1 MLKKIPHKRLPC
13 DALYIVFSTQF
24 KAFRVLEALNHI
36 IHIKHM
42 LYLLQPKIKIL

>member
-1 MLKKIPHKRLPC
+1 MLKKSHTKGFPVMHCILF
-13 DALYIVFSTQF
+13 FSTQF
-24 KAFRVLEALNHI
+24 IAFRVLEALNHI